1 AMLAIAPFDLSGEG
15 RQLGLFSD
23 ESNLAETERAL
34 ARAQALLGPDQVL
47 QGRPQG
53 GRLPGERVSWSRW
66 GEEPAKPDRDPSAP
80 WPGATPSPS
89 PALVLDRATPL
100 EIEWDGGMPS
110 RVRPGSRCGP
120 GPPWSRPGRLT
131 GQGWQG
137 RPAAARYQV
146 GTSVGAILCGVSNGR
161 AFLTAVH
168 GCAFGFLP
176 HVAAGEGGGGPSGP
190 RGRGPQGRKEDTVDP
205 WLASL
210 APPPGLRPYSP
221 VPLPLH
227 GGEVHGRSAESGS
240 LVRSAAPR
248 GREVTSRDRG
258 SAHQWRASLARW
270 GFLLVATAPYLPP
283 PLRLRRQGPSPFCLR
298 LRGGTKLGSEGRF
311 ASHGRDPV
319 GDQVLHP
326 VAACGDVGLTHS
338 LCGDSRVHHDPDR
351 AATGPRLTGRERL
364 VAAMDG
370 QGEDGQTRCDRHRE
384 GPLLEGPHEAVAG

>member
-1 AMLAIAPFDLSGEG
+1 
-15 RQLGLFSD
+15 
-23 ESNLAETERAL
+23 
-34 ARAQALLGPDQVL
+34 
-47 QGRPQG
+47 
-53 GRLPGERVSWSRW
+53 ERVSWSRW

-110 RVRPGSRCGP
+110 RVRLGSRWEPVLTWSGP
-120 GPPWSRPGRLT
+120 WRLT
-131 GQGWQG
+131 GQWWNG
-137 RPAAARYQV
+137 RPDADSYQLV
-146 GTSVGAILCGVSNGR
+146 PSVGAILCVVSNGR
-161 AFLTAVH
+161 AYLTAVSD
-168 GCAFGFLP
+168 CAFGFLP
-176 HVAAGEGGGGPSGP
+176 HVAAAEWGSGPSGP

-270 GFLLVATAPYLPP
+270 VFLL
-283 PLRLRRQGPSPFCLR
+283 
-298 LRGGTKLGSEGRF
+298 
-311 ASHGRDPV
+311 
-319 GDQVLHP
+319 
-326 VAACGDVGLTHS
+326 
-338 LCGDSRVHHDPDR
+338 
-351 AATGPRLTGRERL
+351 
-364 VAAMDG
+364 
-370 QGEDGQTRCDRHRE
+370 
-384 GPLLEGPHEAVAG
+384 